1 MRRSHALAVLLS
13 RFLWAV
19 VVSGLQTAWVI
30 ARGHRR
36 PVAGFVRMR
45 FAPMSEAGAALLG
58 SLITLTPGTTTID
71 VDTERCEMLLHLLDA
86 SHAEATVTR
95 IREKF
100 ERPLGVWFGR
110 ETR

>member
-1 MRRSHALAVLLS
+1 MRRAQALAALLS

-19 VVSGLQTAWVI
+19 VVSGLQTAWLI
-30 ARGHRR
+30 ARGSRR

-45 FAPMSEAGAALLG
+45 FSPMSEAGAALLG

-100 ERPLGVWFGR
+100 EQPLRVWFGR
-110 ETR
+110 ETH